1 MKKTSVIILSALTVL
16 SVSCAKDTLREKPVV
31 EKPQVNL
38 VPMTFTASS
47 VTKTAV
53 ASNGKSVNW
62 VAGDK
67 IAVFDD
73 IVGDALEF
81 KLTGDGGS
89 TSASFTGSVPEGSK
103 EYYAVYPYDSEIA
116 CVEGEID
123 GMTIP
128 ADQTST
134 ASNIS
139 AGIMV
144 AKADANN
151 KFAFKNVSA
160 LLKFNITA
168 TDIAKVV
175 ITGAGGEKIAGNVN
189 YLFDGTDIIFDET
202 KLTETSI
209 TVGDGST
216 ALAAGDY
223 YVVIAPK
230 DELSGLKFTFTS
242 TDGLTAELSGGALS
256 IAAGDL
262 LNLGTIAPNF
272 TDITVAQ
279 LLEKIAADDDITKF
293 NVVGVVSYSE
303 TQGTV
308 FSGGMVLLQDNVNEP
323 NTGIALFNSN
333 TSTGLYKSEDIEVG
347 NKVKIS
353 LANATASATTDNYG
367 LQLSGVTS
375 SDVVDVVSTGNEIVK
390 ATATAA
396 TLSSYKAQYV
406 QIANVSPSVT
416 GYMNTANTTYTFKSG
431 SESINVFIKSASW
444 DGKDL
449 LMSDVMTGTLYGF
462 VCYYKT
468 AWQICPA
475 YADDV
480 KEFVNSG
487 PQIITISET
496 DLKWNSTEYGSENAK
511 TVSLTGQYLTIENL
525 TAVLSDNTNFN
536 LSLSLAEDGA
546 SATVT
551 VYPMAENE
559 SSVQLAATLT
569 IKAGKSVKTVS
580 LIQAEKGVKVEQS
593 IYTCG
598 FESNENFTAGNSY
611 QSTVTGGASG
621 QQWKVYYGNFS
632 TSSKITGS
640 NSLALRKYTSNN
652 YGYAQMEFDLAYVTK
667 VAYKAKA
674 AASNEA
680 KLLLNTFYSTDGGSN
695 WIAVDTDKSLT
706 SSAAEYTLVIS
717 ETGQYEK
724 VRIKFMISSNSTKPS
739 KGSAQLTIDDI
750 TVYGMQ

>member
-16 SVSCAKDTLREKPVV
+16 SVSCAKDNLREKTVV

-81 KLTGDGGS
+81 KLTGEGGS

-103 EYYAVYPYDSEIA
+103 EYYAVYPYDSKA
-116 CVEGEID
+116 YCLEGDIT
-123 GMTIP
+123 GLTIS

-134 ASNIS
+134 ATNIS
-139 AGIMV
+139 AGIMA

-151 KFAFKNVSA
+151 KFAFKNATA

-175 ITGAGGEKIAGNVN
+175 ITGAGGEKIAGDVE
-189 YLFDGTDIIFDET
+189 LTVDETAALLDET

-242 TDGLTAELSGGALS
+242 TDGLTAELSGVALS

-262 LNLGTIAPNF
+262 LNLGTLTPNF

-308 FSGGMVLLQDNVNEP
+308 FSRGMVLLQDNVDKP
-323 NTGIALFNSN
+323 NTGIAIFNSDA
-333 TSTGLYKSEDIEVG
+333 STGLYKSEDIKVG

-353 LANATASATTDNYG
+353 LANAKASATTANYG
-367 LQLSGVTS
+367 LQLSEVTS
-375 SDVVDVVSTGNEIVK
+375 SDVVEVISTGNKIVK
-390 ATATAA
+390 ASATAA

-416 GYMNTANTTYTFKSG
+416 GYMNTANTTYIFNSG
-431 SESINVFIKSASW
+431 TASINVFVKSASW
-444 DGKDL
+444 NG
-449 LMSDVMTGTLYGF
+449 SDSYIDNTKTGTLYGF
-462 VCYYKT
+462 VAYYKT
-468 AWQICPA
+468 SKTESWQVCPA
-475 YADDV
+475 YTDDV
-480 KEFVNSG
+480 KDFVNTS
-487 PQIITISET
+487 PMIFSVSSMTLDWEATI
-496 DLKWNSTEYGSENAK
+496 YGSDNAK
-511 TVSLTGQYLTIENL
+511 TITVNGQYLTSENL
-525 TAVLSDNTNFN
+525 TAVLSDSKNFTSSFTVAQDGKSATITIYPVAEN
-536 LSLSLAEDGA
+536 KSAEDYTTTLTLSAGTSVKA
-546 SATVT
+546 VTLTQVKAGGSTAVKTYQHIFTAKPSIGTTTLSKVSWTVAATNLGTYNSSSYAGVQFGTKNNAGSITLTSSSDWSYDGTTQIKEVRVWLNAGTGTPTATVT
-551 VYPMAENE
+551 IGGKSATSDGETVKKN
-559 SSVQLAATLT
+559 SSAKSYADATKITFTPADGGETGVVVINAAT
-569 IKAGKSVKTVS
+569 
-580 LIQAEKGVKVEQS
+580 
-593 IYTCG
+593 
-598 FESNENFTAGNSY
+598 
-611 QSTVTGGASG
+611 
-621 QQWKVYYGNFS
+621 
-632 TSSKITGS
+632 TS
-640 NSLALRKYTSNN
+640 
-652 YGYAQMEFDLAYVTK
+652 
-667 VAYKAKA
+667 KA
-674 AASNEA
+674 AYICAIE
-680 KLLLNTFYSTDGGSN
+680 
-695 WIAVDTDKSLT
+695 
-706 SSAAEYTLVIS
+706 
-717 ETGQYEK
+717 
-724 VRIKFMISSNSTKPS
+724 
-739 KGSAQLTIDDI
+739 IDCK
-750 TVYGMQ
+750 

>member
-1 MKKTSVIILSALTVL
+1 
-16 SVSCAKDTLREKPVV
+16 
-31 EKPQVNL
+31 
-38 VPMTFTASS
+38 MTFTASS
-47 VTKTAV
+47 SFTKTAV

-73 IVGDALEF
+73 VVGDALEF
-81 KLTGDGGS
+81 NLIGDGGS
-89 TSASFTGSVPEGSK
+89 TSASFTGSVPEGSA
-103 EYYAVYPYDSEIA
+103 EYYAVYPYGSGIT
-116 CVEGEID
+116 CIEGEID

-128 ADQTST
+128 SDQTST

-144 AKADANN
+144 AKADAG
-151 KFAFKNVSA
+151 KFAFKNVTA
-160 LLKFNITA
+160 LLKFNIAA

-175 ITGAGGEKIAGNVN
+175 ITGASGEKIAGNVN
-189 YLFDGTDIIFDET
+189 YLFDGTDIIYDET

-242 TDGLTAELSGGALS
+242 TNGLTAELSGGKLS

-262 LNLGTIAPNF
+262 LNLGTLAPNF
-272 TDITVAQ
+272 SYDLTVAQ
-279 LLEKIAADDDITKF
+279 FLEKITAGEDITKF

-308 FSGGMVLLQDNVNEP
+308 FSRGMVLLQDNVNEP
-323 NTGIALFNSN
+323 NTGIAVFNKNS
-333 TSTGLYKSEDIEVG
+333 STGLYKSDNIKVG

-353 LANATASATTDNYG
+353 LANAEVSAATDDYG

-375 SDVVDVVSTGNEIVK
+375 SDVVEVVSADNEIVK

-406 QIANVSPSVT
+406 QIAGVSPSFT
-416 GYMNTANTTYTFKSG
+416 GYMNTANMTYTFESG
-431 SESINVFIKSASW
+431 SESINVFIKSPSW
-444 DGKDL
+444 DGASL

-462 VCYYKT
+462 VGYYKT

-475 YADDV
+475 YGDDV
-480 KEFVNSG
+480 NEFVTSN

-496 DLKWNSTEYGSENAK
+496 ELKWNSTEYGSENAK
-511 TVSLTGQYLTIENL
+511 TVSLTGQYLTTENL
-525 TAVLSDNTNFN
+525 TAILSDDINFSS
-536 LSLSLAEDGA
+536 SLSLAEDGA

-551 VYPMAENE
+551 VYPKAENE
-559 SSVQLAATLT
+559 SSTQLNAVLT
-569 IKAGKSVKTVS
+569 ISAGVSVKTVS
-580 LIQAEKGVKVEQS
+580 LIQAEKGAKVEQE

-598 FESNENFTAGNSY
+598 FEKSEDFTAGNNY
-611 QSTVTGGASG
+611 QSTVTGGASE
-621 QQWKVYYGNFS
+621 QQWKIYYGNFS
-632 TSSKITGS
+632 TSSKITGD
-640 NSLALRKYTSNN
+640 NSLALRLYNNSEN
-652 YGYAQMEFDLAYVTK
+652 YGYAQTEFDLAYVTK
-667 VAYKAKA
+667 VTYKAKA
-674 AASNEA
+674 ATSNNA
-680 KLLLNTFYSTDGGSN
+680 KLLLNTFYSTDGGIN
-695 WIAVDTDKSLT
+695 WIAVDTGKALLT
-706 SSAAEYTLVIS
+706 SATEYTLTIS

-724 VRIKFMISSNSTKPS
+724 VRIKFMISSDSTKPS
-739 KGSAQLTIDDI
+739 KSNAQLTIDDI